1 MSKKWVDFQIVW
13 IELRKSKRKKVSLCC
28 KDIFA
33 PNNIYLVQ
41 NKKVNMSFQFP
52 L

>member
-13 IELRKSKRKKVSLCC
+13 IELRKLTRKKVIIFC

-33 PNNIYLVQ
+33 PNNIYLVK
-41 NKKVNMSFQFP
+41 NK
-52 L
+52 